1 VSRYCLCSTVY
12 LVSYLDTSVFGMDA
26 FHCQIRLCTRR
37 LNLSSASFLFL
48 LSYSIFRFYGTRL
61 IFLTFG
67 FISAKLTDLPG
78 RTCQEDLFYSQLVVK
93 LNSVIVFTYS

>member
-1 VSRYCLCSTVY
+1 
-12 LVSYLDTSVFGMDA
+12 M
-26 FHCQIRLCTRR
+26 
-37 LNLSSASFLFL
+37 FL
-48 LSYSIFRFYGTRL
+48 LVPAYPGCPGSKAVKRSLLLLLLYSIFRFYGTRL

-78 RTCQEDLFYSQLVVK
+78 RTCPEDLFYSQLVVK